1 LQIELGWNL
10 LGNTFDQAINVAE
23 TFSSTSVITTIWKW
37 DVVVSG
43 WQFYAPSMDAAGLQA
58 YASSKVYGVLASIL
72 PGEGFWVNAKT
83 QASIPMAAGSSYSVG
98 STQLVQGW
106 NLVATAANS
115 TPAAFNLSLTDP
127 QAPPPAIGGIPLN
140 LITLWT
146 WDNPL
151 SKWYFYAPNLDGQ
164 GGTALTQYITGK
176 GYLDFTASH
185 KKLGPG
191 VGFWVN
197 KP

>member
-1 LQIELGWNL
+1 
-10 LGNTFDQAINVAE
+10 
-23 TFSSTSVITTIWKW
+23 
-37 DVVVSG
+37 
-43 WQFYAPSMDAAGLQA
+43 
-58 YASSKVYGVLASIL
+58 
-72 PGEGFWVNAKT
+72 
-83 QASIPMAAGSSYSVG
+83 MAVGSSYSVG
-98 STQLVQGW
+98 STQLVKGW

-115 TPAAFNLSLTDP
+115 TPEAFNLSLTDP
-127 QAPPPAIGGIPLN
+127 QAPPPAVGVVPLN
-140 LITLWT
+140 ILTLWT

-164 GGTALTQYITGK
+164 GGTALTQYINGK
-176 GYLDFTASH
+176 GYLDFTANN